1 VTRSAGSFQAAVPVA
16 ASDLR
21 RADAALPEQRSSPG
35 IDPPAEAPEGAAAG
49 AQPAPVLLIDPDLT
63 AAQSL
68 VQALAAIGITD
79 VATAAN
85 VEAATEIVPAS
96 QGGAATGAMAR
107 PGPHGSPLAIVSLRL
122 ATEVP
127 SAIALLS
134 AAGWNRIIA
143 LSTTAAISDVTAALA
158 AGATGA
164 VVAGRAAPTRNVP
177 TGIYD
182 LSPREVEVLRMVADG
197 RSNKWIG
204 ERLDLSALTVKSHLA
219 RIGRKLGT
227 GDRAHMVTL
236 ALRAGV
242 IH

>member
-1 VTRSAGSFQAAVPVA
+1 MSVA
-16 ASDLR
+16 AADR
-21 RADAALPEQRSSPG
+21 RADAALPGQRSAPG
-35 IDPPAEAPEGAAAG
+35 IDPPANAPEGAAAD
-49 AQPAPVLLIDPDLT
+49 ARSAPVLLIDPDVT

-68 VQALAAIGITD
+68 VHALAAVGITN
-79 VATAAN
+79 VTTAAN
-85 VEAATEIVPAS
+85 VEAATVIVPAPP
-96 QGGAATGAMAR
+96 GGAAAGAAAPSGR
-107 PGPHGSPLAIVSLRL
+107 HGSPLAIVSLRL
-122 ATEVP
+122 AAEVP
-127 SAIALLS
+127 SAIALLR
-134 AAGWNRIIA
+134 AAGWSRIIA

-164 VVAGRAAPTRNVP
+164 VIAGRAAPTRNVP
-177 TGIYD
+177 TAIYD